1 MAGRGAGPERADAA
15 LGLDFAWRVH
25 QAMQEW
31 TRNVDQKASIA
42 LVFTTAVGGAVAT
55 EVLGREGGLH
65 GVGGLRLW
73 LVWAMAACFA
83 GSALVA
89 LSVVLPRLHRRR
101 VRRESGLIY
110 FGHLHQRSS
119 AEIEGELARLTPA
132 RAREELARQLETTA
146 AIAWRKH
153 ARLQWSLVLL
163 VLAVAIYGVARF
175 AV

>member
-1 MAGRGAGPERADAA
+1 MAGRGAAGEGADGA

-25 QAMQEW
+25 QAVQEW

-42 LVFTTAVGGAVAT
+42 LVFTTAIGGAVAT
-55 EVLGREGGLH
+55 EVLGRKGGLH
-65 GVGGLRLW
+65 GVGGPQLW
-73 LVWAMAACFA
+73 LVRGMAACFA
-83 GSALVA
+83 SSALVA
-89 LSVVLPRLHRRR
+89 LSVVLPRLRRRR

-119 AEIEGELARLTPA
+119 AEIEAELARLTPA
-132 RAREELARQLETTA
+132 QAREELARQLETTA
-146 AIAWRKH
+146 AVAWRKH

-175 AV
+175 VL